1 MMRFLD
7 ENGRI
12 GGKVNLV
19 DLIVLLLVVLIVAV
33 MGVRLGVTDRSDT
46 GVDVEKTV
54 YQMEVRGLRSYSIDA
69 VREGDQ
75 LYDSKD
81 GVCMGTITGIEV
93 KDTVDAIQGVDGT
106 FEEGPVEN
114 RYDLIMTVETETK
127 NTGGRRYVNGTNEVS
142 VNSSMEMRTKYLKF
156 TGTVVG
162 IS

>member
-93 KDTVDAIQGVDGT
+93 KDTVDAITKIFAGEELPKETLSMPMLLDAGNIHDYDWKSIVDA
-106 FEEGPVEN
+106 
-114 RYDLIMTVETETK
+114 RM
-127 NTGGRRYVNGTNEVS
+127 S
-142 VNSSMEMRTKYLKF
+142 
-156 TGTVVG
+156 
-162 IS
+162 